1 MPLLLSAQM
10 NLMSSKDIG
19 FYWFVC
25 YLAVY
30 WSPFD
35 IVYRILSWHRNPI
48 RIVIRALESIDIVTT
63 CTARVDKAM
72 VYHPISRAAPF
83 LAGFITWVT
92 GSLFRTLEYRGRG
105 EEQIVPDNPPP
116 KMWFATP
123 GAYGGVSR
131 GICITAAYYW
141 FGKLWRK
148 GLYEDSLRFWCT
160 TVFVVIETIDELIP
174 SFDPMAVPTAIAR
187 GLLSGVGRT

>member
-1 MPLLLSAQM
+1 M

-19 FYWFVC
+19 FYWFLC
-25 YLAVY
+25 YIAVY

-48 RIVIRALESIDIVTT
+48 RIVVRALESIDVVTT

-72 VYHPISRAAPF
+72 IYHPISRAAPF

-105 EEQIVPDNPPP
+105 DEQIEPMNPPP

-131 GICITAAYYW
+131 GICFTLAYYW
-141 FGKLWRK
+141 FGKL
-148 GLYEDSLRFWCT
+148 Y
-160 TVFVVIETIDELIP
+160 
-174 SFDPMAVPTAIAR
+174 AR
-187 GLLSGVGRT
+187 

>member
-1 MPLLLSAQM
+1 M

-19 FYWFVC
+19 FYWFLC
-25 YLAVY
+25 YIAVY

-48 RIVIRALESIDIVTT
+48 RIVVRALESIDVVTT

-72 VYHPISRAAPF
+72 IYHPISRAAPF

-105 EEQIVPDNPPP
+105 DEQIEPQNPPP

-131 GICITAAYYW
+131 GICFTLAYYW
-141 FGKLWRK
+141 FGKLYARQPLPLATPPQPFPFFRK
-148 GLYEDSLRFWCT
+148 SRMPRCT
-160 TVFVVIETIDELIP
+160 EKFSDGIDIRC
-174 SFDPMAVPTAIAR
+174 A
-187 GLLSGVGRT
+187 